1 MFHTKTILTLGVRR
15 FIMVFLITLF
25 FIISPIIIL
34 YTAGY
39 TYDTKNHQIKTRGTL
54 SITVVP
60 KKASITL
67 NGIPLPEKTPLR
79 LKHRSP
85 GSYHIIIKKDGYKP
99 WETNSIIESNKTTYL
114 HNIQLFKD
122 QPFTLKIDVEKNQ
135 IYPSHNGSHI
145 IIKKDKAETQEGLL
159 FTPQS
164 INPVTLFRVTTKN
177 TPIIMWSPFNTHTAL
192 IHETKNGTDV
202 QIIDPKNI
210 DKKRTW
216 HTTTTPQ
223 IQWAKQSGNPT
234 IFIKE
239 KSQITKF
246 SDNSKIIHTEIASDI
261 WYVDEKEHVWEYDNQ
276 KKTLIKTDTD
286 SNQDEQYILNEIITN
301 IIDVF
306 DTHVIVQT
314 ANATKSIPRKKENT
328 IQTIS
333 AKNTTYNPID
343 DTWIIWSEHEIWKIK
358 NTGEVVLLNR
368 TGEKIKEVT
377 IIDKYEGLVVLTD
390 KGLFAFDPRHNVKI
404 ALTQTPFTDIQ
415 KVRVDNKKRRI
426 IFFGK
431 TTEKQ
436 GIFEL
441 QF

>member
-164 INPVTLFRVTTKN
+164 INPVTL
-177 TPIIMWSPFNTHTAL
+177 
-192 IHETKNGTDV
+192 
-202 QIIDPKNI
+202 
-210 DKKRTW
+210 
-216 HTTTTPQ
+216 
-223 IQWAKQSGNPT
+223 
-234 IFIKE
+234 
-239 KSQITKF
+239 
-246 SDNSKIIHTEIASDI
+246 
-261 WYVDEKEHVWEYDNQ
+261 
-276 KKTLIKTDTD
+276 
-286 SNQDEQYILNEIITN
+286 
-301 IIDVF
+301 
-306 DTHVIVQT
+306 
-314 ANATKSIPRKKENT
+314 
-328 IQTIS
+328 
-333 AKNTTYNPID
+333 
-343 DTWIIWSEHEIWKIK
+343 
-358 NTGEVVLLNR
+358 
-368 TGEKIKEVT
+368 
-377 IIDKYEGLVVLTD
+377 
-390 KGLFAFDPRHNVKI
+390 
-404 ALTQTPFTDIQ
+404 
-415 KVRVDNKKRRI
+415 
-426 IFFGK
+426 
-431 TTEKQ
+431 
-436 GIFEL
+436 
-441 QF
+441 